1 MLNLMSKKRGFTLL
15 EMLLVLAIVSSM
27 VVLGLNYLSQKT
39 DELRRDRASMQYQQI
54 LNAGLAYNLSMS
66 TWPTL
71 AQLSANGFL
80 PNLVQN
86 NPWGN
91 PYLVASVAVPNGG
104 TLFYVFSLVP
114 VGTAAQLA
122 QAYTLAGRLPMAFTT
137 TANPPD
143 PTQAC
148 AVGGTCYVA
157 AAVPAPGQNL
167 NNARSVNFA
176 NLYHH
181 GACVPAPAC
190 PANMTPEIL
199 TVPSEV
205 AGVNDP
211 TPPLPPNVYPI
222 SYFKAYA
229 LGGAGGLPVAAAA
242 VPVCPGDN
250 TACVISWPSPV
261 GTYWRV
267 CMQVVTSQGDVA
279 TTNPGAGANAW
290 GQFETI
296 LAITRCVPG
305 SPTTTEPTGSNF
317 SVFTK

>member
-15 EMLLVLAIVSSM
+15 EMLLVLVIVSSM
-27 VVLGLNYLSQKT
+27 VALGLNYTTQKA

-71 AQLSANGFL
+71 AQLSTNGFL
-80 PNLVQN
+80 PNVVQN

-91 PYLVASVAVPNGG
+91 AYNVTTVTVTNGG

-114 VGTAAQLA
+114 VASAAQLA
-122 QAYTLAGRLPMAFTT
+122 LANTLAGRLPMAFAT

-143 PTQAC
+143 PTQLC
-148 AVGGTCYVA
+148 TVGSTCYVA

-199 TVPSEV
+199 TVPTEV

-211 TPPLPPNVYPI
+211 TPPTPPNVYPV

-229 LGGAGGLPVAAAA
+229 LGGANGVPVVASA
-242 VPVCPGDN
+242 VPSCPGDT

-261 GTYWRV
+261 ATYWRV

-279 TTNPGAGANAW
+279 TTNTATGANAW

-317 SVFTK
+317 GVFTQ